1 VDLRATGRT
10 ERSPPNGQPTGRM
23 ERSPPDG
30 WSAARRMDGAQPT
43 ERTERNLLDGRS
55 AARRTDGAQ
64 PAGWMERSPPD
75 GWSAACRMD
84 GAQPTG
90 RTQRSLLDARSEMGS
105 VRVESRPQQPLGE
118 PTPEGG
124 KPGQG
129 ASHTS
134 CRHRQGQDGL
144 VDLRA
149 TGRTERSPPNGQ
161 PTGRMERSPPDG
173 WSAACQMDAAQ
184 PAGRT
189 ERSPPDGRSAACWM
203 DAAQP
208 RPDGRSAACQTP
220 SKSSSALKTR
230 PTTISESTEDYQDS
244 QDVLGQVTETPTKIP
259 KIPSDFE
266 APAVRIFDE

>member
-1 VDLRATGRT
+1 MRYEYLDILRRVFVSQFAFPRVYFRQLIPKLPITNQFPIRSNHLIAGRT
-10 ERSPPNGQPTGRM
+10 
-23 ERSPPDG
+23 
-30 WSAARRMDGAQPT
+30 
-43 ERTERNLLDGRS
+43 
-55 AARRTDGAQ
+55 
-64 PAGWMERSPPD
+64 ERSPPD

-203 DAAQP
+203 DGAQP